1 MATNVVT
8 LFYVTRI
15 PDLLQKSW
23 RDLTRRPTIVTR
35 NSMSE
40 IVVRAADEGD
50 EQFLRHV
57 YFSTRLPEVVAFG
70 WDDTQICAFLEMQFR
85 VREQSYKIQY
95 PSAEYFIVDVG
106 GSNAGSLIVDRSGAN
121 IGLTDIAILPEYR
134 GTGIATHLIEL
145 LQAEAT
151 ASSRPLV
158 LTVDNGNVA
167 ARRLYEKLNFVVTA
181 EGQFANEME
190 WRAESS

>member
-1 MATNVVT
+1 MT
-8 LFYVTRI
+8 LE
-15 PDLLQKSW
+15 
-23 RDLTRRPTIVTR
+23 LTIGTR

-57 YFSTRLPEVVAFG
+57 YFSTRLPEVAAFG
-70 WDDTQICAFLEMQFR
+70 WDDTQICAFLDMQFR
-85 VREQSYKIQY
+85 VRQQSYKIQY
-95 PSAEYFIVDVG
+95 PAAEYFIVEIS

-134 GTGIATHLIEL
+134 GGGIATHLIEL
-145 LQAEAT
+145 LQAEA
-151 ASSRPLV
+151 ASSSRPLV
-158 LTVDNGNVA
+158 LSVDNGNVA
-167 ARRLYEKLNFVVTA
+167 ARRLYEKLNFVVTTK
-181 EGQFANEME
+181 GQFADEME